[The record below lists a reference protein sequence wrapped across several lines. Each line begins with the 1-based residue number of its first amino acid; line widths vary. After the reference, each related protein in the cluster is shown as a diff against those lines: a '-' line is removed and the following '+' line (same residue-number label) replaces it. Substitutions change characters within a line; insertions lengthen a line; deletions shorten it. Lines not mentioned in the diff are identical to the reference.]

1 MTQLL
6 AAAWLLQKTLSFAG
20 LAAALAGVATFGWH
34 FVRINALAAQGET
47 GDIPP
52 ESWRGTGAK
61 YGLSIFAAGVALALA
76 SMVLASMLPGRY

>member
-6 AAAWLLQKTLSFAG
+6 AAAWLLQKLFSFAG
-20 LAAALAGVATFGWH
+20 LAAALAGVVTFGWH

-47 GDIPP
+47 GEIPP

-61 YGLSIFAAGVALALA
+61 YGLSIFVAGVALALA
-76 SMVLASMLPGRY
+76 SIALASMLPGRY

>member
-1 MTQLL
+1 VTQLL
-6 AAAWLLQKTLSFAG
+6 AAAWLLQKLFSFAG

-47 GDIPP
+47 GEIPP

-76 SMVLASMLPGRY
+76 SVFLASMLPGRY

>member
-1 MTQLL
+1 MTQFL
-6 AAAWLLQKTLSFAG
+6 AAGWLLQKTLSFAG
-20 LAAALAGVATFGWH
+20 LAAMLAGVAIFGWY

-61 YGLSIFAAGVALALA
+61 YGLFIFAAGVALAL
-76 SMVLASMLPGRY
+76 SSVILASMLPGRY